1 MYINS
6 PRIAFGPL
14 KPHATFVK
22 GSCEV
27 HTHAGVC
34 CVLCVCVFFFP
45 SPFFFFVCQQL
56 LELFFFLSPSEAVG
70 KCGLLFSPIVHT
82 LFLATGSFFFSPFFF
97 ACFIIYVLSFLCSVT
112 LSTLLFTVV
121 LSFFFFSLYIYDSVL
136 LRTFFFFLSP
146 FPLFFFLSTVAPLTL
161 SRPISHV
168 GTTVFF
174 PPATLVRVSV
184 CALHL

>member
-34 CVLCVCVFFFP
+34 CVLCVCVFFF
-45 SPFFFFVCQQL
+45 L
-56 LELFFFLSPSEAVG
+56 LLFFFLFANS
-70 KCGLLFSPIVHT
+70 
-82 LFLATGSFFFSPFFF
+82 FLNSFSFFLPPKQSANAAFCFPLLYIHFFWPLTPFFF
-97 ACFIIYVLSFLCSVT
+97 PPFLC
-112 LSTLLFTVV
+112 LFYYICPFFFVFSHSLYTSFHRSS
-121 LSFFFFSLYIYDSVL
+121 LFFFFSLYIYDSVL
-136 LRTFFFFLSP
+136 LRTFFFFSLTLP
-146 FPLFFFLSTVAPLTL
+146 PLFFLSTVAPLTL